1 MIEQKPFLI
10 TNFENYNK
18 NLFKNIILLFLIFF
32 KYIFKKTSALVL
44 IIFSRLYNYFL
55 NNP

>member
-32 KYIFKKTSALVL
+32 KYIFKKISALVL